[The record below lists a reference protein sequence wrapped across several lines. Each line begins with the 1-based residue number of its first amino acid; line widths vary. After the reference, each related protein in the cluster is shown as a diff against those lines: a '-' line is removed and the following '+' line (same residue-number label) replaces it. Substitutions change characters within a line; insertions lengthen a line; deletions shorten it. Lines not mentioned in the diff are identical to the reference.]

1 MQRNESGAALLL
13 LVVSLISVMLM
24 FTATA
29 YKMQFYQL
37 KQVHHLS
44 QAKRYYWRA
53 AGQLECALALVHEN
67 RFVSSFELCRA
78 RDTEKVS
85 EVTWVVNGQ
94 QGILTSRFE
103 SVTLTQTLRIQRG
116 KASLI
121 SGGYYEP

>member
-1 MQRNESGAALLL
+1 MKRNESGAALLL

-37 KQVHHLS
+37 KQVHQLS
-44 QAKRYYWRA
+44 QAKLHYWRA
-53 AGQLECALALVHEN
+53 AGQLECALALVQDN
-67 RFVSSFELCRA
+67 SFVSSFELCRV
-78 RDTEKVS
+78 RDTERVS
-85 EVTWVVNGQ
+85 EVRWVVNGQ

-116 KASLI
+116 QASLI